1 MSKQKGTLVIRDD
14 DVSFF
19 TSPSELEQAYSFLD
33 KKVVSFSLVFKTV
46 PVHKDNVFPYGTNI
60 KYCQYNIVENT
71 DLINYLVEKKNSKEV
86 DVLLHGFSHE
96 YKYLNNKWEAE
107 MMWKDYSQVYSE
119 LFTASQELK
128 KYFGEDSFDVFVPP
142 NNLISPSSVKA
153 VEKLNM
159 DISGQIRF
167 FDRPFSLLMVLN

>member
-1 MSKQKGTLVIRDD
+1 
-14 DVSFF
+14 
-19 TSPSELEQAYSFLD
+19 
-33 KKVVSFSLVFKTV
+33 
-46 PVHKDNVFPYGTNI
+46 
-60 KYCQYNIVENT
+60 
-71 DLINYLVEKKNSKEV
+71 
-86 DVLLHGFSHE
+86 
-96 YKYLNNKWEAE
+96 